1 LGLTDYPKII
11 KTPMDMT
18 TIKVKLN
25 NEKYSN
31 RKEVK
36 KDIKQIW
43 DNCKLYNREG
53 SVNIYSHRTFIILQ
67 INVRNKSKNTSKN
80 I

>member
-1 LGLTDYPKII
+1 
-11 KTPMDMT
+11 MDMT